1 MLKYFIPIFILLSN
15 SAFSYDVL
23 NEMPIYPIPEE
34 MTFEEYQDINR
45 RLSVGL
51 LLSSIS
57 IPGTIHDYAA
67 EPNTAKKIRWGVAGG
82 FLSVIAGASMAK
94 EGDWQDSPYEIYI
107 LNEGQDDE
115 IRYEMI
121 PKGSVGDD
129 IIYDYVQLEKKYNDN
144 GLVVLG
150 MGVIIASYIYD
161 YMHGIKVIEEKRDKA
176 RFKYGKI
183 MNLSLYPTYDLYNQS
198 AGIKLSYNFK
208 SK

>member
-1 MLKYFIPIFILLSN
+1 
-15 SAFSYDVL
+15 
-23 NEMPIYPIPEE
+23 
-34 MTFEEYQDINR
+34 
-45 RLSVGL
+45 
-51 LLSSIS
+51 
-57 IPGTIHDYAA
+57 
-67 EPNTAKKIRWGVAGG
+67 
-82 FLSVIAGASMAK
+82 
-94 EGDWQDSPYEIYI
+94 
-107 LNEGQDDE
+107 
-115 IRYEMI
+115 MI